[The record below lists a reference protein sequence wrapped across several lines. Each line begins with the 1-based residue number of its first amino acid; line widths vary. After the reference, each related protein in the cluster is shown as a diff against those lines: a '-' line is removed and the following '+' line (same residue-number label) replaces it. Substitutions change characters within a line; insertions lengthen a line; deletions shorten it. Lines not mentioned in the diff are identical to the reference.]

1 MLAVLMVD
9 DMFVLANWMES
20 PRDHVPSGEA
30 APVPPSP
37 GTRPAP
43 ASIPLPGPVHCAEC
57 TVWSGQQLGID
68 I

>member
-1 MLAVLMVD
+1 MTNETFPEFFPILAVSNIEKPVFGVLMVD

-37 GTRPAP
+37 GTR
-43 ASIPLPGPVHCAEC
+43 S
-57 TVWSGQQLGID
+57 
-68 I
+68 